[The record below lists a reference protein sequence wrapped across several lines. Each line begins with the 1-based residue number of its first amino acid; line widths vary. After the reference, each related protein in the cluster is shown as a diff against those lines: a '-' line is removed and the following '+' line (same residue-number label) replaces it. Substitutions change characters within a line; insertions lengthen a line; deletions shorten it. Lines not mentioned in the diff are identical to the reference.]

1 MITKKEYCR
10 SIIYR
15 FKRDHN
21 IPNETS
27 DEQLVTRI
35 YQSTSL
41 GIALEELGII
51 TEEKYPEEFMYLSD
65 RGGFIL
71 SYFNSMEPGFD
82 EKDEFKTHILTTR
95 DLLSI
100 LPDKLDEE

>member
-10 SIIYR
+10 YIIHS
-15 FKRDHN
+15 FKYDN
-21 IPNETS
+21 KIPSTTP
-27 DEQLVTRI
+27 DEELVSRI

-51 TEEKYPEEFMYLSD
+51 TKEKYPEEFMYLSN
-65 RGGFIL
+65 RGGYIL

-100 LPDKLDEE
+100 LPDKLEEE